1 MDWFMRSD
9 LALELGITLYVVFEI
24 LAVPVVSLLTV
35 HKKISSIVRETI
47 FFSSFVLALAA
58 PIVIA
63 TTSDSQ
69 LLQLNDDEFNVY
81 LTIVM
86 ASLTMVSFLITLTVD
101 LVALIRLRK
110 SRGSMH
116 DQIRFFKK
124 GSGIAY
130 LVQAMWLLCGIFT
143 YPMFL
148 SIYKGTEFYKE
159 NTQVG
164 FVVFLISL
172 VLFPFVLISGW

>member
-86 ASLTMVSFLITLTVD
+86 ASLTMVSFLISD
-101 LVALIRLRK
+101 
-110 SRGSMH
+110 
-116 DQIRFFKK
+116 
-124 GSGIAY
+124 
-130 LVQAMWLLCGIFT
+130 W
-143 YPMFL
+143 
-148 SIYKGTEFYKE
+148 
-159 NTQVG
+159 
-164 FVVFLISL
+164 
-172 VLFPFVLISGW
+172 